1 MVINRRPHN
10 IKVQVQMSKTMNI
23 GFILAKHAIDV
34 NWFRPS
40 SFGCLKA
47 YLEKYLDRPMKMY
60 FLGAFD
66 SIDMFDLIGISAT
79 SQDFGIAQQI
89 ASRIKKGKL
98 RYYYCAWWS
107 SYFKFLQ

>member
-1 MVINRRPHN
+1 MKGKFITFEGSEGSGKSTQ
-10 IKVQVQMSKTMNI
+10 IK
-23 GFILAKHAIDV
+23 L
-34 NWFRPS
+34 
-40 SFGCLKA
+40 LKA

-60 FLGAFD
+60 FLDAFD